1 MSLYTTSRPVFTK
14 DWYESHFSLSSRPEE
29 DDEEDDDEIQAT
41 DFIQAPALKRFR
53 ARMIREYLERLSS
66 RKQEAF

>member
-29 DDEEDDDEIQAT
+29 DDDEIQAT

-53 ARMIREYLERLSS
+53 ARMLREYLERLSS
-66 RKQEAF
+66 RRQEAF